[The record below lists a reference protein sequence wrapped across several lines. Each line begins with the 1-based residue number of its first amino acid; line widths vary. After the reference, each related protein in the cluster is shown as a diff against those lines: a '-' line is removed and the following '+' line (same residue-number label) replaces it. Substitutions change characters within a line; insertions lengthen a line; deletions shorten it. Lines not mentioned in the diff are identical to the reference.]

1 MDTSLRRKKGW
12 GMLGG
17 LSLGKRGKSGCGGAG
32 LASAGSQA
40 LSIFLEPRDNGIFMF
55 IPVLEQWEQKPGRK
69 QRKDL
74 ERSSR
79 DGEGVGEEGVR
90 QRL

>member
-1 MDTSLRRKKGW
+1 
-12 GMLGG
+12 MLGG
-17 LSLGKRGKSGCGGAG
+17 LKPWEKRGKSGWEGAG

-40 LSIFLEPRDNGIFMF
+40 FSILLEPRDKGIFRF
-55 IPVLEQWEQKPGRK
+55 VPVLEQWEQKPGRK
-69 QRKDL
+69 QRKGL

-79 DGEGVGEEGVR
+79 DGEGLGGKGVR

>member
-1 MDTSLRRKKGW
+1 MGNAGRFKPW
-12 GMLGG
+12 E
-17 LSLGKRGKSGCGGAG
+17 KRGKSGWRGAG

-40 LSIFLEPRDNGIFMF
+40 LSILLEPRDNGIFRF
-55 IPVLEQWEQKPGRK
+55 VPVLEQWEQKPGRK